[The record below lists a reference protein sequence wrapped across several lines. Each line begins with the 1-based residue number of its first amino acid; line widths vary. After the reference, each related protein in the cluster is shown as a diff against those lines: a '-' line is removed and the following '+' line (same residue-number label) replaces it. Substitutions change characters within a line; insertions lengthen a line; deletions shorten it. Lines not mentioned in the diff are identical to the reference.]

1 MGADTKL
8 IAVYLWVC
16 DRLDRIVGG
25 ARLRHRGFE
34 PKLSDAEVL
43 TMEIVGEL
51 LGLRSDAAIWRY
63 FKDHWWP
70 WFPGLGSSSNFA
82 KQCANLHGVKQALLA
97 ESFMPGDDV
106 HLIDGFPVP
115 VCHVVRAARSRAYR
129 GEAAYGYCASKDE
142 YYYGFKGHL
151 TVDRSGRIVH
161 FTLTAAN
168 IDERQVLPN
177 LFGRIAGWLLGDKGY
192 LGQEWRAEAAAHGL
206 HLVTPL
212 RSNMN
217 DPCEPKLIAWF
228 MTVRRRV
235 ETAIGQVVEAFS
247 FCEVRT
253 HDLWHLTG
261 RLARKLLAYN
271 LSLAMNDSA

>member
-25 ARLRHRGFE
+25 ARLRQRGFE

-70 WFPGLGSSSNFA
+70 WFPGLGSASNFA

-97 ESFMPGDDV
+97 ESFMSHDDV
-106 HLIDGFPVP
+106 HRIDGFPVP
-115 VCHVVRAARSRAYR
+115 VCHIARAHRSRAYR

-142 YYYGFKGHL
+142 HYDGFKGHL
-151 TVDRSGRIVH
+151 IIDRSGRIVH
-161 FTLTAAN
+161 VTLTAAN

-177 LFGRIAGWLLGDKGY
+177 LFGVIAGWLLADKGY
-192 LGQEWRAEAAAHGL
+192 LGQQGRAEAAAHGL
-206 HLVTPL
+206 HLVTPV

-217 DPCEPKLIAWF
+217 DPHDPKLMAWF

-235 ETAIGQVVEAFS
+235 ETAIGQLVEDFS
-247 FCEVRT
+247 FCHTRT

-271 LSLAMNDSA
+271 LSLAMNW